1 MKKRTNEEL
10 CALAKSGDEG
20 AIESLIKNNTGFLR
34 AWANQ
39 YSTQYAEFGT
49 EDDDL
54 IQEGRL
60 ALVEAAQSYDPSMG
74 YKYLTYAGKSVRNR
88 MYRYCMKQHSLFV
101 NRIQVKDKL
110 MIVSLNA
117 TVSKDDHA
125 PLYSVTPD
133 TSVELPEQA
142 YIRKEAMLE
151 LHEALD
157 GIGDRERGYLLYR
170 YGFLDNMEHTR
181 IETAEHFRIS
191 DSRAEIQEKKSLST
205 IRHELWVVIPEK
217 RFATAEDML
226 TKLLVSEGELHAVE
240 LRLKSRKKRGK
251 RTAAAVYEYIA
262 DYDGTWGELRFDL
275 INGVT
280 EIVTLADNDTIK
292 SHKFAVR
299 AIEHLDA
306 LQHGDPPERVT
317 LTFI

>member
-10 CALAKSGDEG
+10 CALAKGGDEG
-20 AIESLIKNNTGFLR
+20 TVEALIKNNTNFLL

-39 YSTQYAEFGT
+39 FSSQYAEFGA
-49 EDDDL
+49 EDNDL

-60 ALVEAAQSYDPSMG
+60 ALVEATQGYDPGTG

-88 MYRYCMKQHSLFV
+88 MYRYCQQQRSLFV

-110 MIVSLNA
+110 TIVSLNA
-117 TVSKDDHA
+117 PVSEDDHA
-125 PLYSVTPD
+125 PLYSVIPD
-133 TSVELPEQA
+133 PSVELPEQA
-142 YIRKEAMLE
+142 YIRKETMLE

-191 DSRAEIQEKKSLST
+191 DSRAEIQEKKSLSA

-217 RFATAEDML
+217 RFADAEDML

-240 LRLKSRKKRGK
+240 LRLKSRKRRGK
-251 RTAAAVYEYIA
+251 RTAVAVYEYIA
-262 DYDGTWGELRFDL
+262 DYDGTWGELWFDL
-275 INGVT
+275 IKGEA

-292 SHKFAVR
+292 SRQFAVR
-299 AIEHLDA
+299 AMEHLDT
-306 LQHGDPPERVT
+306 LRTGEPPERVT

>member
-10 CALAKSGDEG
+10 CALAKDGDKG
-20 AIESLIKNNTGFLR
+20 AVESILKNNIGFLR

-39 YSTQYAEFGT
+39 FSMQYGEFGV

-60 ALVEAAQSYDPSMG
+60 ALVEAIGGYDSDTG

-88 MYRYCMKQHSLFV
+88 MYRYCMRQRSLYTRTLKKQTV
-101 NRIQVKDKL
+101 
-110 MIVSLNA
+110 VSLSA
-117 TVSKDDHA
+117 PVSEDDHA

-133 TSVELPEQA
+133 LTAELPEQA
-142 YIRKEAMLE
+142 YIRKEAVQE

-157 GIGDRERGYLLYR
+157 GIGGREREYLLYR
-170 YGFLDNMEHTR
+170 YGFHDGMEHPR
-181 IETAEHFRIS
+181 IDTAVHFRIS
-191 DSRAEIQEKKSLST
+191 DSRAEIQEKKSLSD

-217 RFATAEDML
+217 RFASAEDML
-226 TKLLVSEGELHAVE
+226 TKLLVSVGELHAVE
-240 LRLKSRKKRGK
+240 LRLKSRKLRGK
-251 RTAAAVYEYIA
+251 RITAAVYEYIA

-275 INGVT
+275 VKD
-280 EIVTLADNDTIK
+280 EAEVVALADNDTIK
-292 SHKFAVR
+292 SRKFAVR
-299 AIEHLDA
+299 AMEHIDKLDRYN
-306 LQHGDPPERVT
+306 LPERIT